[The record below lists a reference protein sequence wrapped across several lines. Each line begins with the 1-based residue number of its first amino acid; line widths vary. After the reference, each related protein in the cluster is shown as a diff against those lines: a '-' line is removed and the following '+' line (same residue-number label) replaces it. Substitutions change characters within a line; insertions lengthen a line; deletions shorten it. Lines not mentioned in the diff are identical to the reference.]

1 MKWDLTRYFFLF
13 SVLIPISVGFW
24 RFRQLQFPFKLFF
37 VWLSLGFLFEL
48 FSIITNDTGLKIQFH
63 YLYSTISFFLY
74 INFVMLLRGSKF
86 SWIKVFLIFLA
97 VAVLFLTDYLLQYD
111 VLIKKR
117 WGMVISSMVCIF
129 LSIPVIIDQFS
140 NSIIKPY
147 KNSVLLILIAWIVS
161 YLFFDTLIILMAF
174 LYDDTTKLF
183 FFKLFKLKLFLN
195 LLTYIAY
202 SYAFLW
208 AAKKETYLL
217 H

>member
-1 MKWDLTRYFFLF
+1 MF

-24 RFRQLQFPFKLFF
+24 RFRQLQFPLKLFF
-37 VWLSLGFLFEL
+37 VWLSLGFLSEL
-48 FSIITNDTGLKIQFH
+48 LSLNTNDTGLKIQIS
-63 YLYSTISFFLY
+63 YLYNTIAISLY

-147 KNSVLLILIAWIVS
+147 KNSVLLILISLIVS

>member
-1 MKWDLTRYFFLF
+1 MF
-13 SVLIPISVGFW
+13 SVLIPLSVGFW

-37 VWLSLGFLFEL
+37 VWLSLGFLSEL
-48 FSIITNDTGLKIQFH
+48 LSLNTNDTGLRIQIS
-63 YLYSTISFFLY
+63 YLYTTIAISLY

-86 SWIKVFLIFLA
+86 SWIKVFLIFSA
-97 VAVLFLTDYLLQYD
+97 VAVFFLTDYWVQHD

-117 WGMVISSMVCIF
+117 WGMVVSTMFCIF

-140 NSIIKPY
+140 NSTIKPY
-147 KNSVLLILIAWIVS
+147 KNSVLLILISLIAS
-161 YLFFDTLIILMAF
+161 YLFFDILIILMAF
-174 LYDDTTKLF
+174 LYDETTKKF
-183 FFKLFKLKLFLN
+183 FFKLYELKLFLN

-202 SYAFLW
+202 SFAFLW

>member
-1 MKWDLTRYFFLF
+1 MF

-48 FSIITNDTGLKIQFH
+48 LSINTKDTGLKIQFH

-174 LYDDTTKLF
+174 LYDETTKNF
-183 FFKLFKLKLFLN
+183 FFKLYELKLFLN

>member
-1 MKWDLTRYFFLF
+1 M
-13 SVLIPISVGFW
+13 
-24 RFRQLQFPFKLFF
+24 
-37 VWLSLGFLFEL
+37 LSLN
-48 FSIITNDTGLKIQFH
+48 TNDTGLKIQIS
-63 YLYSTISFFLY
+63 YLYNTIAISLY

-86 SWIKVFLIFLA
+86 SWIKVFLIFSA
-97 VAVLFLTDYLLQYD
+97 VAVFFLTDYYLQYD

-117 WGMVISSMVCIF
+117 WGMVVSTMFCIF
-129 LSIPVIIDQFS
+129 LSIPVVIDQFS
-140 NSIIKPY
+140 NSTIKPY
-147 KNSVLLILIAWIVS
+147 KNSVLLILISLIVS

>member
-1 MKWDLTRYFFLF
+1 MF

-24 RFRQLQFPFKLFF
+24 RFRQLQFPLKLFF
-37 VWLSLGFLFEL
+37 VWLSLGFLSEL
-48 FSIITNDTGLKIQFH
+48 LSLNTNDTGLKIQIS
-63 YLYSTISFFLY
+63 YLYNTIAISLY

-86 SWIKVFLIFLA
+86 SWIKVFLIFSA
-97 VAVLFLTDYLLQYD
+97 VAVFFLTDYYLQYD

-117 WGMVISSMVCIF
+117 WGMVVSTMFCIF
-129 LSIPVIIDQFS
+129 LSIPVVIDQFS
-140 NSIIKPY
+140 NSTIKPY
-147 KNSVLLILIAWIVS
+147 KNSVLLILISLIVS

>member
-1 MKWDLTRYFFLF
+1 MF

-24 RFRQLQFPFKLFF
+24 RFRQLQFPLKLFF
-37 VWLSLGFLFEL
+37 VWLSLGFLSEL
-48 FSIITNDTGLKIQFH
+48 LSLNTNDTGLKIQIS
-63 YLYSTISFFLY
+63 YLYNTIAISLY

-86 SWIKVFLIFLA
+86 SWIKVFLIFSA
-97 VAVLFLTDYLLQYD
+97 VAVFFLTDYYLQYD

-117 WGMVISSMVCIF
+117 WGMVVSTMFCIF
-129 LSIPVIIDQFS
+129 LSIPVVIDQFS
-140 NSIIKPY
+140 NSTIKPY
-147 KNSVLLILIAWIVS
+147 KNSVLLILISLIVS

-183 FFKLFKLKLFLN
+183 FFKLYELKLFLN

>member
-1 MKWDLTRYFFLF
+1 MF

-48 FSIITNDTGLKIQFH
+48 LSINKKDTGLKIQFH

-161 YLFFDTLIILMAF
+161 YLFLDILIILMAF
-174 LYDDTTKLF
+174 LYDETTKNF
-183 FFKLFKLKLFLN
+183 FFKLYELKLFLN

>member
-1 MKWDLTRYFFLF
+1 MF

-48 FSIITNDTGLKIQFH
+48 LSINKKDTGLKIQFH

-174 LYDDTTKLF
+174 LYDETTKNF
-183 FFKLFKLKLFLN
+183 FFKLYELKLFLN

>member
-1 MKWDLTRYFFLF
+1 MF

-24 RFRQLQFPFKLFF
+24 RFRQLQFPLKLFF
-37 VWLSLGFLFEL
+37 VWLSLGFLSEL
-48 FSIITNDTGLKIQFH
+48 LSLNTNDTGLKIQIS
-63 YLYSTISFFLY
+63 YLYNTIALSLY

-86 SWIKVFLIFLA
+86 SWIKVFLIFSA
-97 VAVLFLTDYLLQYD
+97 VAVFFLTDYYLQYD

-117 WGMVISSMVCIF
+117 WGMVVSTMFCIF
-129 LSIPVIIDQFS
+129 LSIPVVIDQFS
-140 NSIIKPY
+140 NSTIKPY
-147 KNSVLLILIAWIVS
+147 KNSVLLILISLIVS